1 MQVKDGAATYD
12 VVVDKNK
19 NKVLVSVELSPKRNQ
34 TPTQTVGVSE
44 ARQILESQGIEAGVL
59 ISGQGIHNNL
69 DRRLGLRSLDDLK
82 TNFVFALA
90 AGVVAVVEEPAA
102 VEEAAPEVVEE
113 EVVVKAAPKRRS
125 RAKKKVD

>member
-34 TPTQTVGVSE
+34 TPTQTVGVSD

-69 DRRLGLRSLDDLK
+69 DRRLGLRTLDDLK
-82 TNFVFALA
+82 TNFVFTL
-90 AGVVAVVEEPAA
+90 GTEVVAVVEEPA
-102 VEEAAPEVVEE
+102 VEEVAPEVVEE